1 MGSKFFNFAINN
13 EIMPELIIRYNNQE
27 TLQALIN
34 LAKSLDF
41 EIAKPAVNKKG
52 KSIINRV
59 TLIEGDDSV
68 DVSTMSEIYTGKN
81 LDASTLRTQAWQR
94 G

>member
-1 MGSKFFNFAINN
+1 
-13 EIMPELIIRYNNQE
+13 MPELIIRYNNQE

-41 EIAKPAVNKKG
+41 VIAKPVAKKKG
-52 KSIINRV
+52 KSVINGV

>member
-1 MGSKFFNFAINN
+1 
-13 EIMPELIIRYNNQE
+13 MPELIIKYSKQE

-41 EIAKPAVNKKG
+41 EIAKPAANKKG
-52 KSIINRV
+52 KSIINGI
-59 TLIEGDDSV
+59 TLIAGDDSV
-68 DVSTMSEIYTGKN
+68 DVSTMTEIYTGKN
-81 LDASTLRTQAWQR
+81 IDASTLRTQAWQR